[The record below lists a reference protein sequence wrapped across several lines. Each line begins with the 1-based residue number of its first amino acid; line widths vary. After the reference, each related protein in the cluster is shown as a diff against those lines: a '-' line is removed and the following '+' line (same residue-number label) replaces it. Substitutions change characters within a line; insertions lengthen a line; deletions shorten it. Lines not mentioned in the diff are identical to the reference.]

1 MAVAGEVMGYRERS
15 LWVSLGAVALVDTL
29 YFFMVLRGWW
39 VGAPLTA
46 SGLIGL
52 LLAIAGLLIVIEMGF
67 VLGNARQREPM
78 DERDEAIA
86 ARAARF
92 AYGVFALG
100 VLLALLLHLVN
111 QRSLDTGTEQVFS
124 WPLFEV
130 HLILGSLVS
139 AELTRFAVA
148 LLGYRR

>member
-1 MAVAGEVMGYRERS
+1 MGYRERS

-29 YFFMVLRGWW
+29 YFFVVLRGWLA
-39 VGAPLTA
+39 GAPLTA

-52 LLAIAGLLIVIEMGF
+52 LLAIAGVLIAIEVIF
-67 VLGNARQREPM
+67 ALGNARRREPM

-100 VLLALLLHLVN
+100 VVLALLLHLAN
-111 QRSLDTGTEQVFS
+111 HRNLDVLGVPLVS

-130 HLILGSLVS
+130 HLILASLVS
-139 AELTRFAVA
+139 AELSRFAVA
-148 LLGYRR
+148 LLGYRH